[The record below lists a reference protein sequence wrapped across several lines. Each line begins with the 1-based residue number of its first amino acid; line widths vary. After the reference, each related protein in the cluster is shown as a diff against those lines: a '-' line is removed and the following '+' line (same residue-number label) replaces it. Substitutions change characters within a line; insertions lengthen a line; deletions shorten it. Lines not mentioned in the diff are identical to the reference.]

1 MFAFSVFDTE
11 SLRMFDFVRKHTR
24 IMQFLLFLLIF
35 PSFVL
40 FGLEGYNRA
49 QNKGTPVARVDG
61 VDITQAEWDFAH
73 KNEVDRVRE
82 SMPTLDV
89 KLLESPEARY
99 ATLERLVRDRVL
111 AAAATK
117 LKLVTPDAR
126 LARDLQQNP
135 TIASLKRPD
144 GSLDMERY
152 RQLLAAQGMSPEMF
166 EAQVRADLSSR
177 QVLAGVSASG
187 FAPAADA
194 NLALSALLQRRE
206 VQVARFNPGDFS
218 ARVTVSD
225 ADIEAF
231 YKQNPAMFQAP
242 EQATIEFVV
251 LDLDTIK
258 KTLVINEADLRTYF
272 EQNAAR
278 LSGQE
283 ERRASHILINAPKT
297 ASADD
302 RKKARAKADELLAA
316 ARKSPDSFADL
327 ARKHSQD
334 TGSAP
339 NGGDLDFFAR
349 GAMVKPF
356 EDAAFSMKK
365 GDISDIVESEFGY
378 HIIRLT
384 DIKAP
389 KARSFEDMKAQ
400 LEAELKK
407 QQAQRKFAEVADAFT
422 NGVYEQPDSLKP
434 VAERLKLDIQ
444 TANNITRTP
453 ATGPAHGTS
462 EMCRAA
468 LAPVRASTS
477 DGWILSA
484 ESTVA
489 ITCVSQRN
497 PSGNSGRHGRSMSRE
512 TSTSSSRGRPSRL
525 KNPPGILPAAKVF
538 SM

>member
-389 KARSFEDMKAQ
+389 KARSF
-400 LEAELKK
+400 
-407 QQAQRKFAEVADAFT
+407 
-422 NGVYEQPDSLKP
+422 
-434 VAERLKLDIQ
+434 
-444 TANNITRTP
+444 
-453 ATGPAHGTS
+453 
-462 EMCRAA
+462 
-468 LAPVRASTS
+468 
-477 DGWILSA
+477 
-484 ESTVA
+484 
-489 ITCVSQRN
+489 
-497 PSGNSGRHGRSMSRE
+497 
-512 TSTSSSRGRPSRL
+512 
-525 KNPPGILPAAKVF
+525 
-538 SM
+538 